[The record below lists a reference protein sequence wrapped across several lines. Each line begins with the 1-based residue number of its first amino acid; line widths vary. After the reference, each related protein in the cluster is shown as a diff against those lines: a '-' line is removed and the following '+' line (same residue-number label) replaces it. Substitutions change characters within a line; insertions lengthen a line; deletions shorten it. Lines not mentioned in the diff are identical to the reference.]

1 MKLLEE
7 LNSILVQTLQ
17 LILLFY
23 GQKSEQKDISIF
35 RITKYN
41 AKQRVVAKIKI
52 KKWSSPQNYKRAPG
66 KSRQTAFDLFK
77 LHETHIATLQPMMA
91 NEKYL

>member
-7 LNSILVQTLQ
+7 LNSIPVQTLQ

-35 RITKYN
+35 RIKKYN

-52 KKWSSPQNYKRAPG
+52 KINKKVVQP
-66 KSRQTAFDLFK
+66 TK
-77 LHETHIATLQPMMA
+77 LQQGTW
-91 NEKYL
+91 